1 MSNCISEI
9 AVALQTI
16 ARRWIQFP
24 VTEESRQ
31 AVQMEFMEKFG
42 FPCVIGAIDGTHVAI
57 LQPVEDEYVYF
68 NRKGFHSKNVQI
80 ICDANL
86 LILNVNANFGGSAH
100 DSFICRNP
108 GVHETLE
115 GLYQDRN
122 ARAWLIG
129 DSGYPL
135 QPWLLTPIRNT
146 VDGTPQRRYDT
157 AFNSARNCIERCIG
171 KHLSGNIHTSR
182 LT

>member
-16 ARRWIQFP
+16 AHGWIQFP

-42 FPCVIGAIDGTHVAI
+42 FPGIIGAIDGTHVAI
-57 LQPVEDEYVYF
+57 LQPVQDEHLYF

-100 DSFICRNP
+100 DSFIWRNP
-108 GVHETLE
+108 GEHETLE
-115 GLYQDRN
+115 GLYQERN
-122 ARAWLIG
+122 ARA
-129 DSGYPL
+129 
-135 QPWLLTPIRNT
+135 
-146 VDGTPQRRYDT
+146 
-157 AFNSARNCIERCIG
+157 
-171 KHLSGNIHTSR
+171 
-182 LT
+182 

>member
-16 ARRWIQFP
+16 AHTWIQFP

-42 FPCVIGAIDGTHVAI
+42 FPGVIGAIDGTHVAI

-86 LILNVNANFGGSAH
+86 LILNVNANLGGSAH
-100 DSFICRNP
+100 DSFIWRNSD
-108 GVHETLE
+108 VHETLE
-115 GLYQDRN
+115 DLYQSVVNRGQWLPFATMAINPYSKHGGWN
-122 ARAWLIG
+122 ASA
-129 DSGYPL
+129 PL
-135 QPWLLTPIRNT
+135 
-146 VDGTPQRRYDT
+146 
-157 AFNSARNCIERCIG
+157 
-171 KHLSGNIHTSR
+171 
-182 LT
+182 

>member
-16 ARRWIQFP
+16 AHRWIQFP

-42 FPCVIGAIDGTHVAI
+42 FPGVIGAIDGTHVAI
-57 LQPVEDEYVYF
+57 LQPVEDEHVYF

-86 LILNVNANFGGSAH
+86 LILNVNANLGGSAH
-100 DSFICRNP
+100 DSFIWRNSD
-108 GVHETLE
+108 VHETLE
-115 GLYQDRN
+115 DLYQSVV
-122 ARAWLIG
+122 IG

-135 QPWLLTPIRNT
+135 QPWLFETRWTERLSAVMTLLSTQRVIVLNAALVSTYQVIFIR
-146 VDGTPQRRYDT
+146 VD
-157 AFNSARNCIERCIG
+157 
-171 KHLSGNIHTSR
+171 
-182 LT
+182 

>member
-9 AVALQTI
+9 AVTLQTI
-16 ARRWIQFP
+16 AHRWIQFP
-24 VTEESRQ
+24 MTEKSRQ

-86 LILNVNANFGGSAH
+86 LILNVNANLGGSAH
-100 DSFICRNP
+100 DSFIWRNSD
-108 GVHETLE
+108 VDETLE
-115 GLYQDRN
+115 DLYQSVVNRGQ
-122 ARAWLIG
+122 WL
-129 DSGYPL
+129 PFA
-135 QPWLLTPIRNT
+135 TMAIRNT

-171 KHLSGNIHTSR
+171 KHLSGNIHTST